1 MSNFKIVNIATTSE
15 DPKSSIL
22 LIYTGGTFG
31 MVYDDEGSLAPFNF
45 SLVLEKIPELHN
57 LDLKLTVVSF
67 PEPVDSSNMNI
78 EQWQALA
85 QIVYE
90 NYAQYDGFVILHGT
104 DTMAYSASAVSFMLK
119 GVNKPVI
126 FTGAQ
131 IPIGATRSDARE
143 NLITALE
150 IASKR
155 KDDHS
160 MVSEVALYFNYYL
173 LKGNRSQKI
182 RSSNFAAFESENY
195 PYLAESGVEIV
206 YNESFLKI
214 NQPEETIEL
223 NINLDPN
230 VVILK
235 IFPGITP
242 QIIEGILGIKGLRG
256 VVLETYGSGNT
267 MNYPWF
273 LEQLRATI
281 SSGVIVLNV
290 SQCIGGS
297 VIQGQYETS
306 KMLTSIGVISGLDIT
321 TEAAVAKMMHLLGTE
336 NSSDQIKKK
345 LSIPIRGEMTI

>member
-1 MSNFKIVNIATTSE
+1 
-15 DPKSSIL
+15 
-22 LIYTGGTFG
+22 
-31 MVYDDEGSLAPFNF
+31 
-45 SLVLEKIPELHN
+45 
-57 LDLKLTVVSF
+57 
-67 PEPVDSSNMNI
+67 
-78 EQWQALA
+78 
-85 QIVYE
+85 
-90 NYAQYDGFVILHGT
+90 
-104 DTMAYSASAVSFMLK
+104 
-119 GVNKPVI
+119 
-126 FTGAQ
+126 
-131 IPIGATRSDARE
+131 
-143 NLITALE
+143 
-150 IASKR
+150 
-155 KDDHS
+155 